1 MSYPILD
8 RSKFL
13 SVVEEARLT
22 PEREALKYVV
32 LAHAAALSPDQASM
46 MDNFYQETRRL
57 LEYLEDD
64 TSGGLMTLAA
74 AQTCILV
81 ALYELK
87 QAKLAR
93 AWSSV
98 SRAVWLCRML
108 GLHKMD
114 SRENEKTESA
124 QTNHLPETDDA
135 AELEERRATIWVG
148 YTLNCFVAIGYGW
161 VPASNASARNVSSVF
176 SLLKSVTIESL
187 LPLLLHLK
195 FRLATII
202 DIESC
207 IPHEAKLRSPTLFL
221 V

>member
-1 MSYPILD
+1 MSFPILD

-13 SVVEEARLT
+13 SVVEEARLA
-22 PEREALKYVV
+22 PEYAALKHVV
-32 LAHAAALSPDQASM
+32 LAHAAALSPDQGTM
-46 MDNFYQETRRL
+46 MDNSYQETRRL

-64 TSGGLMTLAA
+64 ASGGLMTLAA
-74 AQTCILV
+74 AQACILV

-114 SRENEKTESA
+114 SKENEKTGSA
-124 QTNHLPETDDA
+124 QTNYLPKPDDA
-135 AELEERRATIWVG
+135 AELEERRATIWAG

-176 SLLKSVTIESL
+176 SLLKSITIEYCC
-187 LPLLLHLK
+187 HC
-195 FRLATII
+195 
-202 DIESC
+202 SC
-207 IPHEAKLRSPTLFL
+207 I
-221 V
+221 